1 MTESLRPP
9 KESVEPG
16 SHGWFVAR
24 NAAWGALL
32 GAGISVAWMAIIQD
46 FFFAIHIALVGGA
59 LSALYGAVSSVPA
72 FLVGRVAAHLRSLVV
87 GVVFA
92 GTAMAIQIGL
102 IMLVSATPAWLWN
115 AAAYASLGGVAA
127 ALTYRATLRQQM
139 RAESP
144 SVAS

>member
-1 MTESLRPP
+1 MTEQFRPQ
-9 KESVEPG
+9 KESAEPG
-16 SHGWFVAR
+16 SHAWFVAR

-46 FFFAIHIALVGGA
+46 FFFAIHVTLVGGA

-72 FLVGRVAAHLRSLVV
+72 FLVGGVAAHFPSLVV

-102 IMLVSATPAWLWN
+102 IMLVSAAPAWLWN

-127 ALTYRATLRQQM
+127 AFTYRATHRRRM
-139 RAESP
+139 RGEF
-144 SVAS
+144 ASAVS